1 MGRMSDF
8 VIDCGEELMRR
19 RPWLTWE
26 EVMDRITNP
35 TSKTEQDEV
44 NQIKM
49 IIFNRSYNR

>member
-1 MGRMSDF
+1 MGRMSEF

-19 RPWLTWE
+19 KPYLTWD
-26 EVMDRITNP
+26 EVMNRITNP
-35 TSKTEQDEV
+35 TSKVEQDEV

>member
-19 RPWLTWE
+19 KPYLTWD
-26 EVMDRITNP
+26 EVMNRITNP
-35 TSKTEQDEV
+35 TSKVEQDEV